1 MKEKLQKY
9 ARLLIEVGLNIQKG
23 QNLMISAPIECAEF
37 ARMCASAAYDVG
49 CREVIMNWKDDLSDR
64 LKYLK
69 AADDVFDTYPEWR
82 KEMLTEHAKGG
93 GALLNIYATD
103 PENMAGVDH
112 DRLVRS
118 ERSAGLALEEY
129 RQLQMSNTVPWC
141 VASVPI
147 PSWAA
152 KVFPDAEPD
161 DAIDLLWDAIFNAV
175 RVTDDTDAVE
185 EWRNHIDQLTI
196 RKDRLN
202 ELNLKSLNYKNSLG
216 TDLVVELPEGHIWAA
231 GSESTKSGQVFVA
244 NIPTEEIFT
253 APKRDGVNGVIV
265 SSMPFVK
272 DGNIIENFKMTLKDG
287 KIVDVQADKG
297 VEVLRN
303 AIAVDEGASYL
314 GEVALVPYDSPISN
328 TKILFYNTLFDENA
342 SCHFAFGQ
350 AYPSSIKGGE
360 NMSKGELDRRGIND
374 SITHEDFMVGTEDLS
389 IIGITQDG
397 KQIPI
402 FVDGN
407 FAF

>member
-9 ARLLIEVGLNIQKG
+9 ARLLIEVGLNVQKG
-23 QNLMISAPIECAEF
+23 QNLMISSPIECAEF

-64 LKYLK
+64 LKYLH
-69 AADDVFDTYPEWR
+69 AADDVFDSYPEWR
-82 KEMLTEHAKGG
+82 KIMLTEHAKGG

-103 PENMAGVDH
+103 PENMVGVDH
-112 DRLVRS
+112 SRLSRFESV
-118 ERSAGLALEEY
+118 AGKALEEY

-147 PSWAA
+147 PSWAV
-152 KVFPDAEPD
+152 KVFPQAEPD
-161 DAIDLLWDAIFNAV
+161 DAMNLLWDAIFNAV
-175 RVTDDTDAVE
+175 RISDDTDVVE
-185 EWRNHIDQLTI
+185 EWRKHIDQLTV
-196 RKDRLN
+196 RKDYLN
-202 ELNLKSLNYKNSLG
+202 KLNLKSLHYKNSIG

-231 GSESTKSGQVFVA
+231 GSEFTKAGQVFVA
-244 NIPTEEIFT
+244 NMPTEEIFT
-253 APKRDGVNGVIV
+253 APKKDGVNGVVV
-265 SSMPFVK
+265 SSIPFVK

-287 KIVDVQADKG
+287 KIVHVQADKG

-303 AIAVDEGASYL
+303 AISVDEGASYL

-360 NMSKGELDRRGIND
+360 MMSKEELKLRGLND

-389 IIGITQDG
+389 IIGTTQDG
-397 KQIPI
+397 EQIPI

>member
-9 ARLLIEVGLNIQKG
+9 AKLLIEVGLNINKG
-23 QNLMISAPIECAEF
+23 QNLIISSPIECAEF
-37 ARMCASAAYDVG
+37 ARMCASAAYDAG

-64 LKYLK
+64 LKYLR
-69 AADDVFDTYPEWR
+69 AADDVFDTFPEWR
-82 KEMLTEHAKGG
+82 KIMLTEHVKGG
-93 GALLNIYATD
+93 GALLSIYATD

-112 DRLVRS
+112 NRLSRFESVSGR
-118 ERSAGLALEEY
+118 ALEEY
-129 RQLQMSNTVPWC
+129 RQLQMSNAVPWC

-152 KVFPDAEPD
+152 KVFPQAEPD
-161 DAIDLLWDAIFNAV
+161 VAMNLLWDAIFNAV
-175 RVTDDTDAVE
+175 RISDGTDVVE
-185 EWRNHIDQLTI
+185 EWRKHIDQLVV
-196 RKDRLN
+196 RKDHLN
-202 ELNLKSLNYKNSLG
+202 KLNLKSLHYKNSIG
-216 TDLVVELPEGHIWAA
+216 TDLVVELPEGHVWAA
-231 GSESTKSGQVFVA
+231 GSEDAKTGQVFVA
-244 NIPTEEIFT
+244 NMPTEEIFT
-253 APKRDGVNGVIV
+253 APKKDGVNGVVV

-272 DGNIIENFKMTLKDG
+272 DGNIIENFKMTIKDG

-297 VEVLRN
+297 AEILRN

-360 NMSKGELDRRGIND
+360 MMSKQELEINGLND
-374 SITHEDFMVGTEDLS
+374 SITHEDFMVGTKDLS
-389 IIGITQDG
+389 IIGTTQDG

-402 FVDGN
+402 FVSGN

>member
-93 GALLNIYATD
+93 VALLSIYATD
-103 PENMAGVDH
+103 PENRAGVDH

>member
-1 MKEKLQKY
+1 
-9 ARLLIEVGLNIQKG
+9 
-23 QNLMISAPIECAEF
+23 
-37 ARMCASAAYDVG
+37 
-49 CREVIMNWKDDLSDR
+49 
-64 LKYLK
+64 
-69 AADDVFDTYPEWR
+69 
-82 KEMLTEHAKGG
+82 
-93 GALLNIYATD
+93 
-103 PENMAGVDH
+103 
-112 DRLVRS
+112 
-118 ERSAGLALEEY
+118 
-129 RQLQMSNTVPWC
+129 
-141 VASVPI
+141 
-147 PSWAA
+147 
-152 KVFPDAEPD
+152 VFPDAEPD